1 MCDHPKIQVPENA
14 INFQK
19 YYFPY
24 KKTASKCV
32 IIRDFSKSQKMLS
45 KLYQVSEASHTKD
58 RLKMC
63 DQSYKVN

>member
-14 INFQK
+14 TNFQK

-45 KLYQVSEASHTKD
+45 KLYQVSEALFPT
-58 RLKMC
+58 LKTASKC
-63 DQSYKVN
+63 VIRATR